1 MEVTQMVNSR
11 KKDRKKRRIKQ
22 GQNRNAAGAKKI
34 GPSTPYGYTDEHL
47 TPYGGLLPLEK
58 FLDAVRFK
66 ELFATVFVEPGRK
79 TRSGSYFFVKGLLLL
94 LFIGFKR
101 IYHFFYIQED
111 PMLLGLMGVSRL
123 PHISTFWRFMKSV
136 GINQAR
142 SLVRI
147 MAGLRERA
155 WHTLGMDLKR
165 IHIDI
170 DTTVETIYG
179 QIEGARKGHN
189 PKARGKKGLRP
200 VLAFIPETKEY
211 LSGKLRRGE
220 TISGEET
227 AKFIRSLSPLLPGCV
242 KEARVRADAEFFS
255 WETVE
260 ACMEKDFRF
269 TIAVKRASVPF
280 DPTSWQSRGKKTG
293 IQYNQCM
300 YQPNGWDF
308 PCRFIGMRIPKS
320 PEEDAGQ
327 DSLFQDDRYKYRRF
341 VTDSRKAPHNAISE
355 YDLRAGAEN
364 LVGEAKREGLAAIPS
379 KNFQTNMAYFQ
390 IVMLAYNLWRYL
402 KLLSHGDSPT
412 EPVLNTVHVSRLKLL
427 FLSAKIVTHSNRTTV
442 KYSGYL
448 SKRGIL
454 DSLFER
460 IEKLRKHPDLWA
472 SPITWI
478 NRCQPAMQNIFCT
491 NP

>member
-1 MEVTQMVNSR
+1 MEVTQMVHSK

-22 GQNRNAAGAKKI
+22 GRKQKSAEARKI
-34 GPSTPYGYTDEHL
+34 GPSTPYGYTNEHL

-58 FLDAVRFK
+58 FLDGVKFR
-66 ELFATVFVEPGRK
+66 ELFSTIYVEPGRR
-79 TRSGSYFFVKGLLLL
+79 TRSGSYFFIKGLLLL

-101 IYHFFYIQED
+101 IYHFSYIQED
-111 PMLLGLMGVSRL
+111 PMLLGLLGVYKL
-123 PHISTFWRFMKSV
+123 PHISTFWRYMKSV
-136 GINQAR
+136 GINQAHA
-142 SLVRI
+142 LVRI
-147 MAGLRERA
+147 MAALRERA
-155 WHTLGMDLKR
+155 WHSLGYDLKR

-200 VLAFIPETKEY
+200 VLAFLPETKEY

-227 AKFIRSLSPLLPGCV
+227 AKFIHSLRPLLPGCV
-242 KEARVRADAEFFS
+242 KEARIRADAEFFS
-255 WETVE
+255 WETVK

-280 DPTSWQSRGKKTG
+280 DPRRWYSRGKKKG

-300 YQPNGWDF
+300 YQPNGWGF
-308 PCRFIGMRIPKS
+308 ACRFVAMRIPKTV
-320 PEEDAGQ
+320 EESAGQ
-327 DSLFQDDRYKYRRF
+327 DPLFEEDRYKYRIF
-341 VTDSRKAPHNAISE
+341 VTDSRKSPHNSITE

-364 LVGEAKREGLAAIPS
+364 LVGEANREGLAAIPS
-379 KNFQTNMAYFQ
+379 KNFQMNMAYFQ

-402 KLLSHGDSPT
+402 KLMSHADAPG

-427 FLSAKIVTHSNRTTV
+427 FISAKIVTHSNRTKV

-448 SKRGIL
+448 SRRTVLDLLFKRV
-454 DSLFER
+454 
-460 IEKLRKHPDLWA
+460 EKLRKHPNLWA
-472 SPITWI
+472 SPLSWQ
-478 NRCQPAMQNIFCT
+478 NRCQPLMQKKFCT
-491 NP
+491 NV